1 MIDCVTL
8 STLHQFDGNPIYAQH
23 VLRHESIIRRQ
34 NWDVPSIR
42 GMEYDAYDNPAAY
55 YLVKRDAAGRAIG
68 SSRLYPTDRPYMLQ
82 DSFAHLAD
90 TTPLPSSPHVWEGS
104 RFCVDARLPSDQRQR
119 IIQELVVGYLEFAL
133 THEIESIIGVMF
145 PVYWKNIF
153 IRAGWN
159 VAWLGDVH
167 RSDEGHKIIAGDL
180 RVAPAVLDAVRSST
194 GIIGSVLNYGRDAA
208 ALPRAA

>member
-8 STLHQFDGNPIYAQH
+8 STLHHFDGNPIHAQH

-42 GMEYDAYDNPAAY
+42 GMEYDAYDNPASY

-68 SSRLYPTDRPYMLQ
+68 SSRLYPTDRPYMLKE
-82 DSFAHLAD
+82 SFPHLAD
-90 TTPLPSSPHVWEGS
+90 KEPLPASPRVWEGS
-104 RFCVDARLPSDQRQR
+104 RFCVDARLSPEQRQR

-133 THEIESIIGVMF
+133 AHEIESIIGVMF

-153 IRAGWN
+153 IKAGWN
-159 VAWLGDVH
+159 VAWLGEVH

-180 RVAPAVLDAVRSST
+180 RVAPAVLDAVRRST
-194 GIIGSVLNYGRDAA
+194 GIRGPILQYGRDAT

>member
-8 STLHQFDGNPIYAQH
+8 STLHQFDGNPVYAQH

-42 GMEYDAYDNPAAY
+42 GMEYDAYDNPAAW

-82 DSFAHLAD
+82 ESFAHLAD
-90 TTPLPSSPHVWEGS
+90 KAPLPSSPHVWEGS
-104 RFCVDARLPSDQRQR
+104 RFCVDARLPSEQRQR
-119 IIQELVVGYLEFAL
+119 IIQELVIGYLEFAL
-133 THEIESIIGVMF
+133 SHKLESILGVMF

-153 IRAGWN
+153 IKAGWN
-159 VAWLGDVH
+159 VAWLGEVQ
-167 RSDEGHKIIAGDL
+167 RSDEGHKIIAGEL
-180 RVAPAVLDAVRSST
+180 RVAPAVLEAVRRST
-194 GIIGSVLNYGRDAA
+194 GITTTVLHYGRSTP